1 LYDIHE
7 VNFPEYSWSNMKS
20 RIQFAQVPAPRVPA
34 TPRFL
39 QHPFF
44 AWAGLRP
51 PLAQHTLAEHE
62 ALMRHSSNAQSVVE
76 IGVAEGASAAALREA
91 MHSQGTLHLVDPFH
105 LSRVP
110 ALNFLK
116 RAAHRAVN
124 SAGMARIVWIEAF
137 SHDAVRSWKQPIDF
151 LLIDGDHH
159 EEAVERDWQDWS
171 PFVTDAG
178 VVAFHDARVF
188 PSGWS
193 TPDYGP
199 VRFINR
205 FFRQGSG
212 ATPWSIIDEVDSLV
226 FVSRRKSS

>member
-1 LYDIHE
+1 MS
-7 VNFPEYSWSNMKS
+7 V

-34 TPRFL
+34 APRFL
-39 QHPFF
+39 QRPFF

-62 ALMRHSSNAQSVVE
+62 ALMRYSRDAQSVVE
-76 IGVAEGASAAALREA
+76 IGVAEGASAAGLREA
-91 MHSQGTLHLVDPFH
+91 MNPQGTLYLVDPYH
-105 LSRVP
+105 LSRVA

-116 RAAHRAVN
+116 RTAHRTVN
-124 SAGMARIVWIEAF
+124 STGVARTVWIEAF
-137 SHDAVRSWKQPIDF
+137 SQDAVQGWQEPVDF

-171 PFVTDAG
+171 PFVTEEG
-178 VVAFHDARVF
+178 VVAFHDARLF

-199 VRFINR
+199 VRFVDR
-205 FFRQGSG
+205 VFRQGTG
-212 ATPWSIIDEVDSLV
+212 EAPWRIIDEVDSLV
-226 FVSRRKSS
+226 FVSRRKPS

>member
-1 LYDIHE
+1 
-7 VNFPEYSWSNMKS
+7 MKS
-20 RIQFAQVPAPRVPA
+20 RIQFAQAPPPPVPA

-44 AWAGLRP
+44 AWVGFRP

-62 ALMRHSSNAQSVVE
+62 ALMRYSRNAHTVVE
-76 IGVAEGASAAALREA
+76 IGVAEGASAAGLREA
-91 MHSQGTLHLVDPFH
+91 MHPQGTLYLIDPFH
-105 LSRVP
+105 LSRIP

-124 SAGMARIVWIEAF
+124 SVGVARTIWIESF
-137 SHDAVRSWKQPIDF
+137 SHNAVCNWNQPIDF
-151 LLIDGDHH
+151 LLIDGDHW

-171 PFVTDAG
+171 PFVTDGG

-212 ATPWSIIDEVDSLV
+212 AVPWSIIDEVDSLV
-226 FVSRRKSS
+226 FVSRRKPL